1 MLYKISPIMHLD
13 VDKVS
18 SAKDRKRTLVSRR
31 IKGFTAEHRVFR
43 NNNNIIYSVEPLFK
57 QGAATAERAFFFKV
71 ALNKM

>member
-1 MLYKISPIMHLD
+1 MHLD

-57 QGAATAERAFFFKV
+57 QGASFLFQGRPEQNVTYKYIIQ
-71 ALNKM
+71 